1 MNDRGMQTCAY
12 SVFEPKKKRLKMP
25 FVVLEKHLCHCI
37 GHFLRQIFQKL
48 LPDEVGAD
56 FLWTLIC

>member
-1 MNDRGMQTCAY
+1 MLFA
-12 SVFEPKKKRLKMP
+12 
-25 FVVLEKHLCHCI
+25 VLGKHLCHCI
-37 GHFLRQIFQKL
+37 GHFLRQILQKL